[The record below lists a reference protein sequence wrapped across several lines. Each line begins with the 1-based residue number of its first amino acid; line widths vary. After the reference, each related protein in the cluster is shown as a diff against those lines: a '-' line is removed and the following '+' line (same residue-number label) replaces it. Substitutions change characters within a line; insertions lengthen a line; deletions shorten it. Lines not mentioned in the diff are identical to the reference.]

1 MQKKVEFFQITQ
13 SEILAED
20 KPISRNNAPWYIQRL
35 QDTIVFV
42 NQTMGQDYVG
52 IREITWSNRNKVAT
66 VYHFIAGNARY
77 PILANP
83 KEFLQ
88 FLLPEIVRFSVSK
101 SPTYDYL
108 SKMHQLEENP
118 PLYYQ

>member
-20 KPISRNNAPWYIQRL
+20 KPISRDNVPWHIQRL

-42 NQTMGQDYVG
+42 NQTMGQNSAG
-52 IREITWSNRNKVAT
+52 LKEITWSNRNKIVT
-66 VYHFIAGNARY
+66 VFHFFAGVTKY

-88 FLLPEIVRFSVSK
+88 FLLPEIVRFSVSQ
-101 SPTYDYL
+101 SPTYDYF

-118 PLYYQ
+118 PLYYN

>member
-20 KPISRNNAPWYIQRL
+20 KPISRDNAPWHIQRL

-42 NQTMGQDYVG
+42 NQTMGQNSAG
-52 IREITWSNRNKVAT
+52 LKEITWSNRNKVVT
-66 VYHFIAGNARY
+66 VFHFFAGTIKY
-77 PILANP
+77 PITANP

-88 FLLPEIVRFSVSK
+88 FLLPDIVRFSVSK

-108 SKMHQLEENP
+108 SKLHQLEENP
-118 PLYYQ
+118 PLYYR